1 MGKHWNRLTLAAAGL
16 ALLLGSCAPFAP
28 RRRPE
33 PAGVLPDAFSRSC
46 AGPERPDRW
55 WSAFSAPELTAL
67 VDRALADNLDL
78 KQAWAR
84 LVQARELAVQAGAAL
99 LPTLDGTAGWTWA
112 RRKTEAT
119 RGDGHVKTQ
128 TRSYSLGL
136 AASYEVDL
144 WARIRSQRQA
154 ARLNAVASRDDLE
167 AAAMTLAAQVTE
179 AWLQI
184 AEQRADKALLEE
196 QLKNNKTYLELMDL
210 RFRMGQATAL
220 DIDEQQQ
227 AVARVEAQIP
237 LTEAQEEVLRQQLAV
252 LLGELPN
259 TDLALNADAMPELPP
274 LPPAGMPAEV
284 LAQRPDVR
292 AALVR
297 LESSDY
303 RVAAA
308 KADRLPS
315 IQLTGS
321 TAYNAAKSGD
331 VFDMWYQ
338 TLGASLVAPLFD
350 GRRRASEVRRTKAVV
365 EERVAAYRETVLNAI
380 QEVEEALVREQK
392 QHQHIAALEKQLKFA
407 RMALD
412 GARER
417 YTKGQTDYL
426 RVLAALTAAQ
436 GLERDLIRTRRE
448 LLVFRVNLYRAL
460 GGQWTRELAPMAGAS
475 KAEDATTTEGPS

>member
-144 WARIRSQRQA
+144 WGRIRSGRNA
-154 ARLNAVASRDDLE
+154 AALDVAASRGDLE
-167 AAAMTLAAQVTE
+167 VAAITLAAQVTE
-179 AWLQI
+179 LWLQI
-184 AEQRADKALLEE
+184 AEKRADKALLLQ
-196 QLKNNKTYLELMDL
+196 QLKSNKTYLELMEM
-210 RFRMGQATAL
+210 RFRMAQATAL
-220 DIDEQQQ
+220 DVDEQQQ

-237 LTEAQEEVLRQQLAV
+237 LSEAGERVNQQQLAV

-259 TDLALNADAMPELPP
+259 ADLALTTTDLPELPP
-274 LPPAGMPAEV
+274 LPKTGLPAD
-284 LAQRPDVR
+284 LLIQRPDVR
-292 AALVR
+292 AALAE
-297 LESSDY
+297 LEAADH

-315 IQLTGS
+315 LQLTGS
-321 TAYNAAKSGD
+321 TAYSAAKSGD

-407 RMALD
+407 SMALTD
-412 GARER
+412 ARER
-417 YTKGQTDYL
+417 YTKGQVDYL
-426 RVLAALTAAQ
+426 RVLTALTSVQ
-436 GLERDLIRTRRE
+436 TLERTLISTRRS
-448 LLVFRVNLYRAL
+448 LLVYRVNLYRAL
-460 GGQWTRELAPMAGAS
+460 GGQWPNDLAPMAQL
-475 KAEDATTTEGPS
+475 PSPESPRRAKDPL